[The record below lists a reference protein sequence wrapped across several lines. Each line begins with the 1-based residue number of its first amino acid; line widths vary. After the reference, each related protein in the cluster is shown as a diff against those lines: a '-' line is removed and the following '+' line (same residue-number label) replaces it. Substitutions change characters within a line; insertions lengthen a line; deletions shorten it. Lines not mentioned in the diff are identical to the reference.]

1 MSFGSGGFFAHGH
14 PREIC
19 QLELTGARRGS
30 RGKINLPLLDYQE
43 VPWQIR
49 HIYCRPP
56 GFAVM
61 PMGRYL
67 ACGLQS
73 GSAANLIGVQY
84 KLEALSLEELLGS
97 IIYRFRRI

>member
-1 MSFGSGGFFAHGH
+1 
-14 PREIC
+14 
-19 QLELTGARRGS
+19 
-30 RGKINLPLLDYQE
+30 
-43 VPWQIR
+43 
-49 HIYCRPP
+49 
-56 GFAVM
+56 M

-67 ACGLQS
+67 AGGLQS

>member
-1 MSFGSGGFFAHGH
+1 MAWLWRLSNAAAFYGFA
-14 PREIC
+14 
-19 QLELTGARRGS
+19 
-30 RGKINLPLLDYQE
+30 LLN
-43 VPWQIR
+43 R
-49 HIYCRPP
+49 TLFLYCRLP

-67 ACGLQS
+67 AGGLQS

-84 KLEALSLEELLGS
+84 KLEALSLEELLGI